1 MCPVPNQAT
10 KSHWTVFPQTWQNTT
25 GTFEATA
32 FSWWGISHS
41 AVDFLI
47 QYYYADQALKN

>member
-47 QYYYADQALKN
+47 Q